1 MNNIKAVIEG
11 MLFLSGDEGIEI
23 NKLIEVLEIDENN
36 FYKVLDELKKDYEH
50 ENRGIKI
57 EQVGKTLK
65 LVTKKEHKDYYEKY
79 FSFDVDTTLSTSAL
93 EVLAII
99 AYNEPITRMGI
110 DEIRGV
116 DSSYQVRKLLSK
128 NLIECKGKSEL
139 PGKPNLYGITDTFLD
154 YFGLLSKDDLP
165 EIKMDDITEDVDLYE
180 SKYKEI

>member
-36 FYKVLDELKKDYEH
+36 FDKVLDQLKKDYDCED
-50 ENRGIKI
+50 RGIRI
-57 EQVGKTLK
+57 EQIGKTLK

-79 FSFDVDTTLSTSAL
+79 FSFDIDTTLSTSAL

-128 NLIECKGKSEL
+128 NLIECKGKSDF
-139 PGKPNLYGITDTFLD
+139 PGRPNLYGTTETFLD

-165 EIKMDDITEDVDLYE
+165 KIEVDEIIEDVDLYE
-180 SKYKEI
+180 SKYKEV